1 MRLPTAKM
9 TPTAPMPNPPSQ
21 LAKFP
26 PEVVAAYARYQATG
40 DVQAVHLVV
49 LAILKDYAPR
59 GEATAGFSL
68 DDSQRLIEDLG
79 FDSLAV
85 AETVFCIEDL
95 FDVKITNED
104 LVGMHTLGELRAF
117 VVSKLAGKSTSA

>member
-1 MRLPTAKM
+1 VADV
-9 TPTAPMPNPPSQ
+9 
-21 LAKFP
+21 FP
-26 PEVVAAYARYQATG
+26 
-40 DVQAVHLVV
+40 
-49 LAILKDYAPR
+49 
-59 GEATAGFSL
+59 L

-104 LVGMHTLGELRAF
+104 LLGMRTLGELRAF
-117 VVSKLAGKSTSA
+117 VVSKLASKSNSA